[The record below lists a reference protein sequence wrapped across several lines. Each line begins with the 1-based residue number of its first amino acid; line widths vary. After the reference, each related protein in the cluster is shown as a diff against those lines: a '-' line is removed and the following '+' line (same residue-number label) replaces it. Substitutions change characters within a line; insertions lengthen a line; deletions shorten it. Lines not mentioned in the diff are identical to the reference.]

1 MENKDLNLLLKELN
15 NNESIQKFIQENNLT
30 TEYINKNLTSFLAYL
45 SSEKKCLN
53 CPGLSSCKQA
63 QEGMKINLKYTYKVE
78 PFYDECK
85 FLIEELK
92 NTNHLYTE
100 GYDFDSLVNQKVFI
114 TKERANVLS
123 LIKEFLDNYE
133 KDEFVKGL
141 YIQGKHGTGKTFL
154 MAYIAKA
161 LADKGHDVLFMFYP
175 DLVRKIKSLIQD
187 NKLEQG
193 ITELKNVD
201 VLMLDDFGAENST
214 AFIRDEI
221 LSPILQYR
229 MNNNLPTFMTS
240 NLEDEQLINH
250 LADSNNGTDLVRASR
265 IRERIRA
272 MMNYV
277 QLDGAVYR

>member
-154 MAYIAKA
+154 MAYIAKS
-161 LADKGHDVLFMFYP
+161 LADRGHDVLFMFYP
-175 DLVRKIKSLIQD
+175 DLVRKVKSLIQD

-193 ITELKNVD
+193 ITELKNVG

>member
-154 MAYIAKA
+154 MAYIAKS
-161 LADKGHDVLFMFYP
+161 LADRGHDVLFMFYP
-175 DLVRKIKSLIQD
+175 DLVRKVKSLIQD

>member
-1 MENKDLNLLLKELN
+1 
-15 NNESIQKFIQENNLT
+15 
-30 TEYINKNLTSFLAYL
+30 
-45 SSEKKCLN
+45 
-53 CPGLSSCKQA
+53 
-63 QEGMKINLKYTYKVE
+63 
-78 PFYDECK
+78 
-85 FLIEELK
+85 
-92 NTNHLYTE
+92 
-100 GYDFDSLVNQKVFI
+100 
-114 TKERANVLS
+114 
-123 LIKEFLDNYE
+123 
-133 KDEFVKGL
+133 
-141 YIQGKHGTGKTFL
+141 
-154 MAYIAKA
+154 MAYIAKT
-161 LADKGHDVLFMFYP
+161 LADRGHDVLFMFYP
-175 DLVRKIKSLIQD
+175 DLVRKVKSLIQD